1 MDNYNTFDSIMEA
14 FSRLAMDKNP
24 ISPNIWLA
32 GAVKLNVLL
41 EGEIETLINLE
52 HKLAKMRKEFL
63 ELGNT
68 ATFSKMMIEASDE
81 YKEMQ
86 LQKARINNAKE
97 QILLAKKYATI
108 TSELMRQNM

>member
-1 MDNYNTFDSIMEA
+1 MENYNTFDSIMEA
-14 FSRLAMDKNP
+14 FGRLAMDKNP

-68 ATFSKMMIEASDE
+68 ATFSKMMIEATPE
-81 YKEMQ
+81 YRDVQ
-86 LQKARINNAKE
+86 RQKARIKSA
-97 QILLAKKYATI
+97 QDAILLAKKYATI
-108 TSELMRQNM
+108 TSELMRQNL